1 MDATPSPP
9 LAGLLTEIPDR
20 VFWAVRRGQ
29 PVPHF
34 NRIYAEVLR
43 RTFGLADLSDE
54 VQLHQLFTADA
65 PNLSTFQRAVA
76 KEAQR
81 RREAGE
87 PAES

>member
-1 MDATPSPP
+1 MDTPAPS
-9 LAGLLTEIPDR
+9 LSHQLMEIPDR
-20 VFWAVRRGQ
+20 IFWAVRRGK

-65 PNLSTFQRAVA
+65 PNLSSFQRAVA
-76 KEAQR
+76 NEAKR
-81 RREAGE
+81 RRDSGDA
-87 PAES
+87 